1 MTTNKHKVTLDRTF
15 DPAKPDLAKL
25 LHHFF
30 ANNDHYA
37 IAKTVAGE
45 VTYTPVKQALT
56 VEMLQEHLAGKV
68 TLGAYHLDKESMV
81 RWLGW
86 DVDSADLTTARKYA
100 EKIIAR
106 IREIP
111 HAVEFSGSKGY
122 HILIFLEHAIPAIQA
137 KQIVDF
143 VRDAEALPRT
153 GKSHVE
159 AYPKQAK
166 LDKALPM
173 GSLLK
178 IPLGEHPKT
187 HNRSI
192 FVDPSNGWETGNP
205 LPPEQILM
213 NVVNPDVLVQLM
225 RGTVD
230 IHKQIVDVMIPQ
242 WAAAAGE
249 HHNLALYLSGYLAH
263 LGWGLEDAMNL
274 VHEVALKAG
283 DLEVNN
289 RVQAVRDTFRNISE
303 GRTVKGYSGLNDM
316 LPGGVLRTLSELATQ
331 IIAPTLVKRIDAIRL
346 QKSPPFE
353 KVRGAASVVW
363 ADLQEHGE
371 VVQTAINIAYFFDS
385 EMHLLL
391 PLASARWQANLHK
404 SYGINPVDGFGSQV
418 TEELRLRAISDARV
432 VTVQNRTVWTG
443 EELFVNL
450 GGPEVYKLTG
460 EDIITTSNGTCGFLF
475 QTDLIGGSPI
485 IPDFSRPINVWDKLV
500 KDISFTKSQDAPAT
514 PEEQAELLKAWLLAF
529 FFSELLPTK
538 PLLLALGAPGSG
550 KTTAMRR
557 ILKML
562 ESTDSDVLEVVADKP
577 DSLRASVALH
587 RFMVLDNLEKSGA
600 KWLVDT
606 LNRLATGANIEIRQ
620 LYKTNEVYTIKPNCF
635 IAMTAVS
642 MPFSEE
648 TLFSRILPLELQQL
662 SSPLPEHLLQQQLQ
676 DNLPGMWADLLLK
689 LNRVVA
695 TIKHD
700 RSSLPPIASRLADF
714 TVFCKRIE
722 KSGVVNGAVLIKGL
736 RSLVDRQKLA
746 LLESSPFVAILE
758 EWLTVA
764 AEDATKPHSFV
775 ELFSILEPLARTR
788 KMSWRWNNAAAL
800 GRHIMAMAEPLKK
813 LYRAQFIDEHD
824 PLFNRDVSKVSFPGS

>member
-1 MTTNKHKVTLDRTF
+1 MTTTKHKVNLERTF
-15 DPAKPDLAKL
+15 DPTKPNLAKL

-30 ANNDHYA
+30 ANNGHYA

-45 VTYTPVKQALT
+45 VTYAPVKQALT
-56 VEMLQEHLAGKV
+56 VEMLQEHLDGKL
-68 TLGAYHLDKESMV
+68 TLGSYHLDKDSQV
-81 RWLGW
+81 GWLGW
-86 DVDSADLTTARKYA
+86 DVDSADPPTARKYA

-106 IREIP
+106 IHDIP

-122 HILIFLEHAIPAIQA
+122 HILIFLEHSIPAIQA

-143 VRDAEALPRT
+143 VREAEGLPKT

-159 AYPKQAK
+159 CYPKQAK

-192 FVDPSNGWETGNP
+192 FVDPANGWETGNP

-213 NVVNPDVLVQLM
+213 NVVNPDALVQLM

-230 IHKQIVDVMIPQ
+230 IHKQMVELLIPH
-242 WAAAAGE
+242 WAAATGE

-274 VHEVALKAG
+274 VNEVALKAG
-283 DLEVNN
+283 DQEVHN
-289 RVQAVRDTFRNISE
+289 RVQAVRDTFRNIAE
-303 GRTVKGYSGLNDM
+303 GRTVKGFSGLNDM
-316 LPGGVLRTLSELATQ
+316 LPGGVLRTFSELATQ

-346 QKSPPFE
+346 MKAPPFE
-353 KVRGAASVVW
+353 KVRASASVVW
-363 ADLQEHGE
+363 SDLQEHGE
-371 VVQTAINIAYFFDS
+371 VVQTNSNIAYFFDS
-385 EMHLLL
+385 EQHLLL

-404 SYGINPVDGFGSQV
+404 NYGINPVDGFGNQV
-418 TEELRLRAISDARV
+418 GEELRLRAISDARI
-432 VTVQNRTVWTG
+432 VTVQNRTVWNG

-450 GGPEVYKLTG
+450 GGSEVYKLMG
-460 EDIITTSNGTCGFLF
+460 DDIVTTSNGTCGFLF
-475 QTDLIGGSPI
+475 QTDMQTSKPI
-485 IPDFSRPINVWDKLV
+485 IPDFGKPINVWDKLV
-500 KDISFTKSQDAPAT
+500 KDISFTKSQDAPAS

-562 ESTDSDVLEVVADKP
+562 ESFDSDVLEVVADKP
-577 DSLRASVALH
+577 DSLRATIALH
-587 RFMVLDNLEKSGA
+587 RFIVLDNLEKSGA

-695 TIKHD
+695 TIKQD

-722 KSGVVNGAVLIKGL
+722 KSGVVNGALLIKGL

-758 EWLTVA
+758 EWLTVSDQDA
-764 AEDATKPHSFV
+764 ATPHSFV

-800 GRHIMAMAEPLKK
+800 GRHIQAMAEPLKK
-813 LYRAQFIDEHD
+813 LYRAQLTEAHD
-824 PLFNRDVSKVSFPGS
+824 PLFNRDVTKISFPGS